1 MKDKVKE
8 SVPVYYKKMFDHSL
22 MAFCILK
29 VEREEKSD
37 MRNFSFVYANQAF
50 ANLYEKPIE
59 NIVGNTFFNI
69 FPQAEGNRIKAYY
82 KAAYQGEATE
92 FRSVVMEID
101 KYVNIM
107 THPIEEGYCG
117 VLVQDFSK
125 WMQSMRRTL
134 AEAEGNLL
142 FYDQRERKIYIPLQY
157 CSIEGLAGNYGS
169 IYEIFHSLISKEK
182 LKDLLGLFE
191 CDEENNASG
200 VFALKDGR
208 TLRITVPG
216 EDGTKEGIIIGYME
230 DITRQINSQ
239 RDLDLGKNII
249 EALSQDFHIIL
260 LIDPVT
266 GKTKHYRVES
276 HTSRQF
282 MAFLDQFP
290 RYDEFVDLYLENCVV
305 QEDRKR
311 VRESSRLEHVLQAL
325 EEKPIYNFNFR
336 RVEDGITTNLQGNY
350 VLINTT
356 EGAPMVILAV
366 RNIDE
371 LVKQE
376 NIQRQLLENAL
387 EQARQASVAK
397 SAFLSNMSHD
407 IRTPMNAIMGYT
419 VIGATHVDEQDR
431 VKDCFEKIADSSS
444 HLLQI
449 INDVLDMSRIES
461 GRAYM
466 KEKPGCLGD
475 ATREAMKMLYVE
487 AKKKNITLTCDVAGL
502 KRDHVLMDE
511 VRVKQV
517 LTNLVSNSI
526 KYTPSGGNVKVCT
539 WHKESVNDKYGRFV
553 LEVIDDGVGI
563 SSEFMPRV
571 FEPFERQNES
581 IINQVEGTGLGLAIT
596 KNLVE
601 SMGGEI
607 DIESAPNQ
615 GTKVVVNVTLKYY
628 EEYVDADKKKKYLQA
643 KQENNTER
651 GKYRILV
658 VEDNPDNRNIAR
670 ELLKEY
676 GYRSRIVGTGE
687 EALEILEKKEPDIH
701 GVLLD
706 LRLPGMDG
714 YEVTKRIRGHKKEQ
728 LRQIPIIALTA
739 DAFEENRKKAMESGM
754 DAFITKPVQAVVV
767 VDKLDEL
774 LLGD

>member
-1 MKDKVKE
+1 MEDKMKE
-8 SVPVYYKKMFDHSL
+8 PVPVYYKKMFDHSL
-22 MAFCILK
+22 IAFCILK
-29 VEREEKSD
+29 VEKEEKSD

-59 NIVGNTFFNI
+59 YIVGNTFFSI
-69 FPQAEGNRIKAYY
+69 FPQAEGNRIKSYY
-82 KAAYQGEATE
+82 KAAYQGETTE

-101 KYVNIM
+101 KYVNIL

-117 VLVQDFSK
+117 VLVQDFSD

-134 AEAEGNLL
+134 AETEGNLL
-142 FYDQRERKIYIPLQY
+142 LYDQREKRIYIPQKY

-169 IYEIFHSLISKEK
+169 IYELFHQLVSKEK
-182 LKDLLGLFE
+182 LRDLLALF
-191 CDEENNASG
+191 DRDTENVATE
-200 VFALKDGR
+200 VFELLDGR
-208 TLRITVPG
+208 SLRITVPR
-216 EDGTKEGIIIGYME
+216 DEGDRDEIVIGYME

-249 EALSQDFHIIL
+249 ESLSQDYHIIL
-260 LIDPVT
+260 LIDPNT
-266 GKTKHYRVES
+266 RKTKPYRLEPD
-276 HTSRQF
+276 TSKQF
-282 MAFLDQFP
+282 IAFLDNYP
-290 RYDEFVDLYLENCVV
+290 YYDSFVELYLENCVIP
-305 QEDRKR
+305 EDRQR
-311 VRESSRLEHVLQAL
+311 VRESGKLDHILQVLQ
-325 EEKPIYNFNFR
+325 EKPIYNFNFR
-336 RVEDGITTNLQGNY
+336 RMEDGVITNLQGSY
-350 VLINTT
+350 VMMKNAQEMPL
-356 EGAPMVILAV
+356 VILAV

-419 VIGATHVDEQDR
+419 VIGATHIDEQER
-431 VKDCFEKIADSSS
+431 VKDCFEKIANSSS
-444 HLLQI
+444 HLLQL

-466 KEKPGCLGD
+466 KEKPGCLGE
-475 ATREAMKMLYVE
+475 ATREAMKMLYTE
-487 AKKKNITLTCDVAGL
+487 AKKKNIALTYDVSGL

-526 KYTPSGGNVKVCT
+526 KYTPSGGNVKVST
-539 WHKESVNDKYGRFV
+539 WHKESENERYGRFV
-553 LEVIDDGVGI
+553 LEVMDDGVGI
-563 SSEFMPRV
+563 SPEFMPHV

-607 DIESAPNQ
+607 AIESTPNQ

-628 EEYVDADKKKKYLQA
+628 EKNVSEDKRNTYLQA
-643 KQENNTER
+643 QQEHNSKR

-658 VEDNPDNRNIAR
+658 VEDNLDNQNIAR
-670 ELLKEY
+670 DLLQEY
-676 GYRSRIVGTGE
+676 GYQSCIVGSGE
-687 EALEILEKKEPDIH
+687 EALEILEREEPGVH
-701 GVLLD
+701 SVLLD
-706 LRLPGMDG
+706 LRLPGIDG
-714 YEVTKRIRGHKKEQ
+714 YEVSKRIREHAIQ
-728 LRQIPIIALTA
+728 HLRKLPIVALTA

-754 DAFITKPVQAVVV
+754 DAFITKPTQATVVI
-767 VDKLDEL
+767 DKLDEL
-774 LLGD
+774 LLGN